1 MYVNDVHINPDPPR
15 GSKKKTRS
23 GFSLTPFAQ
32 TPHLYSACSSA
43 CHVHHCD
50 QPHKETPYKHV
61 QTVPKRTHH
70 THPPTTKYTQNHR
83 QIIYIY
89 VHTIVKTLGSSSY
102 TCSMPVASPDGGLW
116 AQSHTRRGGEGV
128 TTDPPRACR
137 LCIYGETLLLSWV
150 GGVVAWGGWGGGGCR
165 RCRRA
170 DVADVVGGG
179 GGCSSWRQVESWAG
193 VEIGVGTFC
202 AG

>member
-15 GSKKKTRS
+15 GSRKKTRS

-50 QPHKETPYKHV
+50 QPHKETPCKHV
-61 QTVPKRTHH
+61 QTIPKRTHH
-70 THPPTTKYTQNHR
+70 KHPPTTKYTQNYR

-89 VHTIVKTLGSSSY
+89 VHTVVKTLGSSSH
-102 TCSMPVASPDGGLW
+102 TCSTPVLPTDGGLR

-128 TTDPPRACR
+128 ATDPPDPVVCVYTVR
-137 LCIYGETLLLSWV
+137 LSYSVC
-150 GGVVAWGGWGGGGCR
+150 GGVVAWGAQVVGCR
-165 RCRRA
+165 RCRRGVLEYWGGRIVRGVLQLVTGCVLSW
-170 DVADVVGGG
+170 VAD
-179 GGCSSWRQVESWAG
+179 R
-193 VEIGVGTFC
+193 
-202 AG
+202 